1 MLKDD
6 YTKKKIWDSYYLIPL
21 MIWLLFTII
30 MTCALIYELRIDG
43 TLKESIFI
51 KFLLVVGGLFLLYLF
66 LSVREIKN
74 YNYLI
79 DNGII
84 INGKMLS
91 AGIGSLMGTKM
102 TASYV
107 NDETK
112 KRYKCTTTTSF
123 SIDAMKMQTF
133 IENYPDEVRLMVDP
147 KNYKKAVILVH
158 DYCGRMM
165 SEHGT
170 EKLSPKPIYK
180 YIADK
185 RRNDETDLEDIE

>member
-6 YTKKKIWDSYYLIPL
+6 YTKKKIWDSYYILPLI
-21 MIWLLFTII
+21 IWFLFTII

-43 TLKESIFI
+43 TLKDSIFV
-51 KFLLVVGGLFLLYLF
+51 KFLMVVGGLFLLYLY
-66 LSVREIKN
+66 LCVREIRN

-84 INGKMLS
+84 INGKKLS

-107 NDETK
+107 NNETK

-133 IENYPDEVRLMVDP
+133 IENHPDEVRLMVDP

-170 EKLSPKPIYK
+170 KKLSLKPIYK
-180 YIADK
+180 YMADK
-185 RRNDETDLEDIE
+185 RQKDETN

>member
-6 YTKKKIWDSYYLIPL
+6 FSKKKIWDSYYIIPL
-21 MIWLLFTII
+21 IIWLFFTII
-30 MTCALIYELRIDG
+30 MTCALINELRIDG

-66 LSVREIKN
+66 LSVKEIIN

-84 INGKMLS
+84 IKGKMIS
-91 AGIGSLMGTKM
+91 AGTSYLMGTMM

-107 NDETK
+107 DDKTK
-112 KRYKCTTTTSF
+112 KHYKCTTTTSF

-147 KNYKKAVILVH
+147 KNYKKAAILVY
-158 DYCGRMM
+158 DYCGRMI

-170 EKLSPKPIYK
+170 EKLSPKPFYQ
-180 YIADK
+180 YITGK
-185 RRNDETDLEDIE
+185 GRNDEKDSEK